1 MQPSAEWS
9 SPGGT
14 AKEAAVVGSPSEGLL
29 EGLSQAPNRIC
40 LPERAVFRFEDR
52 GDERPGFIDKIS
64 VARW

>member
-29 EGLSQAPNRIC
+29 EGLSQAPHRVC
-40 LPERAVFRFEDR
+40 QSGRAALRLEDR